1 MKFSEII
8 EKLISST
15 VYGSREDASHSV
27 RSWNNPQSI
36 LYVAN
41 AELYNDCLE
50 QIYGFNEK
58 FSAKFSRKTIFEF
71 INNKIPKIKSVA
83 ENNFAFDTF
92 FAELLSIKPRNLI
105 VTSPISG
112 VRLNDGVRNFS
123 LRSYKFGYLE
133 DLAFPIANEGGMYI
147 SIEIKDVYDRNI
159 AISKAENTFL
169 DFARLIVFMSGKQ
182 DHSILI
188 KTGLPLMPSY
198 SHELM
203 YVQTS
208 SYQVTDDS
216 GNLAFSEISNK
227 NLEKVPVNNDFFCNS
242 KLFDKLWD
250 LNDKRINGSKIKDI
264 DSRVINSAL
273 ALGESSLTSD
283 KKNSIIYTCMSL
295 EIMFSYDEIGLFQRS
310 IGEKL
315 SDLFT
320 FVVANDK
327 ESRLKMSKVVKKV
340 YGLRSAIVHGG
351 SKELTDENLLINIF
365 MRAALSEIINN
376 EKYNKVSTI
385 SDLNTM
391 LKDAQNS
398 Y

>member
-15 VYGSREDASHSV
+15 VYGSHEDAYHSV
-27 RSWNNPQSI
+27 KSWINPQST
-36 LYVAN
+36 LYVN
-41 AELYNDCLE
+41 NPELYNDCLE
-50 QIYGFNEK
+50 EIYGFSEK
-58 FSAKFSRKTIFEF
+58 IYTRFSRKTVFEF
-71 INNKIPKIKSVA
+71 INKKVPKIKSTT
-83 ENNFAFDTF
+83 EKNFAFDAF
-92 FAELLSIKPRNLI
+92 FEELLSIKPRNLI
-105 VTSPISG
+105 ITSPISG
-112 VRLNDGVRNFS
+112 VRLNDDVRKFS

-133 DLAFPIANEGGMYI
+133 DLAFPIANESGMYI
-147 SIEIKDVYDRNI
+147 SIEIQDVYDKNI
-159 AISKAENTFL
+159 AISKADNAFL

-182 DHSILI
+182 DRSIFI
-188 KTGLPLMPSY
+188 RTGLPLMPSY
-198 SHELM
+198 NHELM

-208 SYQVTDDS
+208 SYQVTDESGSLDS
-216 GNLAFSEISNK
+216 SAVSNK
-227 NLEKVPVNNDFFCNS
+227 NLEKVPVNNKFFCENES
-242 KLFDKLWD
+242 FDKLWD
-250 LNDKRINGSKIKDI
+250 LNERRINGKKLKDI
-264 DSRVINSAL
+264 DSRIINSAL
-273 ALGESSLTSD
+273 ALGESSITSD

-295 EIMFSYDEIGLFQRS
+295 EIMFSYDERGLFQRS

-320 FVVANDK
+320 FVVAKDK
-327 ESRLKMSKVVKKV
+327 ESRLAMSKVVKKV

-351 SKELTDENLLINIF
+351 SKELTDENLVINIF
-365 MRAALSEIINN
+365 MRAALSEMINN